1 MNSCP
6 TDTTVATRPAPSRP
20 GLRPRSKCWLG
31 AWVLA
36 AALVAL
42 PLPAQTVVRDRTIGN
57 GETVIV
63 VDPVSIRTEANVVV
77 ENGGTLILWTGGQV
91 EIQPGLHAATGAR
104 FRVVSDQDLDGF
116 SDDEESTDADG
127 DGLFDALEISFGLNP
142 YNAADANADADGDGM
157 SNKDEILAGRNPHS
171 SLDGL
176 GLPPGFQLVLRL
188 PDGTFHGVNTA
199 TWKISNLPSP

>member
-1 MNSCP
+1 M
-6 TDTTVATRPAPSRP
+6 ATRPQPFRP
-20 GLRPRSKCWLG
+20 GLHPRSRRGPATL
-31 AWVLA
+31 ALA
-36 AALVAL
+36 AAMVAL
-42 PLPAQTVVRDRTIGN
+42 PLLAQTVVRDRTIGN
-57 GETVIV
+57 GETVII
-63 VDPVSIRTEANVVV
+63 VDPVSIRTEDNVVV

-91 EIQPGLHAATGAR
+91 AIQPGLHAATGAR

-116 SDDEESTDADG
+116 SDDEELTDTDG

-142 YNAADANADADGDGM
+142 HNVADAIADADGDGM

-176 GLPPGFQLVLRL
+176 GLPPGFQLVLRM
-188 PDGTFHGVNTA
+188 PDGTFHGVNTS